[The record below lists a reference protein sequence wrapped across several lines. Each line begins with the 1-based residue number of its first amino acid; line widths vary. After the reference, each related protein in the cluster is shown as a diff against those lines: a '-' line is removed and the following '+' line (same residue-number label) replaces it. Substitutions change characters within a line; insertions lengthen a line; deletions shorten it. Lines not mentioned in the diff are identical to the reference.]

1 MRWSDHE
8 NKITATKS
16 DQITYHNKVRYTLGA
31 KETTTTGTLV
41 NIYDIQKNSKLA
53 LQSKS
58 QTKHSYDLTKHDK
71 YLKLNIGRRENISFI
86 YKKKLLTSV

>member
-31 KETTTTGTLV
+31 KETTTAGTLV

-53 LQSKS
+53 L
-58 QTKHSYDLTKHDK
+58 
-71 YLKLNIGRRENISFI
+71 
-86 YKKKLLTSV
+86 